1 MGLLDELLGG
11 MMGQMGGQPGGRA
24 QAAPQ
29 TGNALLDLVM
39 QFVQSYP
46 GGLPALLQAFSQ
58 AGYGNQAA
66 SWVGTGQNLP
76 ITADQ
81 VQAALGSDT
90 VRQLAERAG
99 VSPDL
104 AASLLTAVLP
114 TVIDRLT
121 PGGSIPQHSLLTE
134 GLSILQATLRQTG
147 KNAVP

>member
-11 MMGQMGGQPGGRA
+11 MMGQMGGQPGGRT

-46 GGLPALLQAFSQ
+46 GGLPALLQAFSR

-76 ITADQ
+76 ISPDVITQ
-81 VQAALGSDT
+81 ILGGQRVQSMGRDFGVDS
-90 VRQLAERAG
+90 QLAAG
-99 VSPDL
+99 GL
-104 AASLLTAVLP
+104 ASLLP
-114 TVIDRLT
+114 EIINQLT
-121 PGGSIPQHSLLTE
+121 PEGRVDPRHEQAQGDEFAALLE
-134 GLSILQATLRQTG
+134 GVRGRLIG
-147 KNAVP
+147 

>member
-1 MGLLDELLGG
+1 MGLFD
-11 MMGQMGGQPGGRA
+11 
-24 QAAPQ
+24 
-29 TGNALLDLVM
+29 DLVKNAAEVM
-39 QFVQSYP
+39 GESPEHAAMTAAVVGLIGNRGA
-46 GGLPALLQAFSQ
+46 GGLQSLLQGFHDQGLGAV
-58 AGYGNQAA
+58 AA

-90 VRQLAERAG
+90 VRQLAQRAG
-99 VSPDL
+99 VSPEV

-134 GLSILQATLRQTG
+134 GLSILQATLRQPG